1 MSCCHWYYILMIIN
15 GTSCHEVC
23 IISYDQPNLYT
34 LSPQN
39 EYASPVDLF
48 LSTIINSAYLNL
60 HDCTAAKW
68 DLIEQ

>member
-1 MSCCHWYYILMIIN
+1 MIIN
-15 GTSCHEVC
+15 GTSCHEVYYHMINQWTQTC
-23 IISYDQPNLYT
+23 IRKM
-34 LSPQN
+34 N

-48 LSTIINSAYLNL
+48 LSTTINPAYLNL